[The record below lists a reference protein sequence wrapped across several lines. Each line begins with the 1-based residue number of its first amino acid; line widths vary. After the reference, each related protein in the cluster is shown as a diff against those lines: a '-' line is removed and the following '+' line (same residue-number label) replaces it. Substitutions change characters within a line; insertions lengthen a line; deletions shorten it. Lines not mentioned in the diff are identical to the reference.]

1 MKKDF
6 SASKFFLKVATLI
19 VIFLVVIFAAPLA
32 LNINSYKS
40 DLENKLS
47 TALNANVSIEGDI
60 AYTFILEPKLRLKN
74 IIFIGKVY
82 AFNFI

>member
-19 VIFLVVIFAAPLA
+19 VIFLIIIFAAPLA
-32 LNINSYKS
+32 LNINGYKS

-47 TALNANVSIEGDI
+47 TTFNTNVRIEGDI
-60 AYTFILEPKLRLKN
+60 VYTFALGPRLRLKN
-74 IIFIGKVY
+74 ISFDAGGR
-82 AFNFI
+82 

>member
-32 LNINSYKS
+32 LNINAVSY
-40 DLENKLS
+40 
-47 TALNANVSIEGDI
+47 TH
-60 AYTFILEPKLRLKN
+60 LR
-74 IIFIGKVY
+74 
-82 AFNFI
+82 AHET

>member
-32 LNINSYKS
+32 LNINDYKS

-47 TALNANVSIEGDI
+47 TALNTNVRIEGDI
-60 AYTFILEPKLRLKN
+60 AYTFNLEKPLKVNPTAGILLLS
-74 IIFIGKVY
+74 
-82 AFNFI
+82 

>member
-32 LNINSYKS
+32 LNINDYKS

-47 TALNANVSIEGDI
+47 TALNTNIRIEGDI
-60 AYTFILEPKLRLKN
+60 AYTFTLGPKLRLKN
-74 IIFIGKVY
+74 ISFDIETNIFKS
-82 AFNFI
+82 